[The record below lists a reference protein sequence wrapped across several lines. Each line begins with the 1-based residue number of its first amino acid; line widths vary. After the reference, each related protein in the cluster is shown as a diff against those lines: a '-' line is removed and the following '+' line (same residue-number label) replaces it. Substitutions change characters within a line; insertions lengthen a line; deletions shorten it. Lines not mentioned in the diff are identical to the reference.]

1 MPDFLD
7 DFNDVPDS
15 AESGA
20 RHDAAGVAVGPYL
33 HGSGGLFNMDC
44 TDTPVISA
52 IMSPL
57 TGLAPVL
64 PVINGEYGTGRN
76 SVGGV
81 DAESSIAITGVTE
94 GDLDDFD
101 NQPTEDCDLGPE
113 GGLLKAGQYKNPYGR
128 IRGSTKEVSIYRAG
142 RAAEACEPLTLRL
155 LNQPGGFEGMAD
167 TSMQPSLQNAMWNEM
182 ASRIFT
188 SLHTMQRM
196 FSRRLWIGNPA
207 NNVGE
212 RRDIWG
218 LDQQLNVG
226 THRDSVSSALL
237 TALDSDV
244 KDFGFDCI
252 GANGRSIMEYIE
264 EIDNYITW
272 NAEGQRLDPFD
283 YYLVMRPGAW
293 RAISQS
299 APIDEVFYAV
309 RQIAA
314 MNNTNI
320 SLNFNASDI
329 NKARNTMRK
338 SRLLPVN
345 GEMRQ
350 VILDTSIPELTP
362 VTSAQLT
369 PGKWASKIYF
379 VPRTIRGNMA
389 ATFWKYFNHANGQ
402 SEAIAAFAGPYGSF
416 TSDNGLFR
424 WYVRFTDGCL
434 KLGYEFGPKL
444 VVLTPQL
451 GGVLQ
456 NVCYSPLQHER
467 DAYPDSSYFFNGG
480 NTNSPVQRYYVGW
493 SATQQSLS

>member
-15 AESGA
+15 VESGA
-20 RHDAAGVAVGPYL
+20 RHDVTGGAVGPYL

-44 TDTPVISA
+44 TDMPVISA
-52 IMSPL
+52 IMSPM
-57 TGLAPVL
+57 TGLAPLL
-64 PVINGEYGTGRN
+64 PVINGEYGTGQN

-81 DAESSIAITGVTE
+81 DAESSIAITGVTT
-94 GDLDDFD
+94 GDLDTFA
-101 NQPTEDCDLGPE
+101 NQPTDDCAFGPE

-128 IRGSTKEVSIYRAG
+128 FRGSTKTVSIYRAG
-142 RAAEACEPLTLRL
+142 RAAEVCEPLTLRL
-155 LNQPGGFEGMAD
+155 LNSPGAFEGMAN
-167 TSMQPSLQNAMWNEM
+167 TTMRPSLQNAMWNEM
-182 ASRIFT
+182 ASRIFS

-196 FSRRLWIGNPA
+196 FAERLYIGTPS
-207 NNVGE
+207 NNSGE

-237 TALDSDV
+237 TALDADV
-244 KDFGFDCI
+244 KDFDFNCI
-252 GANGRSIMEYIE
+252 GGNGRSIMEYIE
-264 EIDNYITW
+264 EIDNYIMF
-272 NAEGQRLDPFD
+272 NAEGQRLEPYD
-283 YYLVMRPGAW
+283 YYLTMRPGMW
-293 RAISQS
+293 RAISAA

-314 MNNTNI
+314 MNNTSV

-329 NKARNTMRK
+329 NKARNTMRQ
-338 SRLLPVN
+338 SRMLPVN

-350 VILDTSIPELTP
+350 VVLDTSIPELTP
-362 VTSAQLT
+362 NQTTRLT
-369 PGKWASKIYF
+369 PGKYASKIYF
-379 VPRTIRGNMA
+379 VPKTIRGNMS

-402 SEAIAAFAGPYGSF
+402 SEAVAAFAGQYASF

-424 WYVRFTDGCL
+424 WYVRFTDGCV

-456 NVCYSPLQHER
+456 NVCYAPLQHER
-467 DAYPDSSYFFNGG
+467 SPYPTSDYFFNGG

-493 SATQQSLS
+493 SATQQQLG